1 MNCRIT
7 QKPMTELFSLGKLYI
22 SDFIKTEG
30 DYRGIDKQDL
40 TIMLSPETQSLQLK
54 ENADK
59 HLMYGKYWYHSGT
72 NDTMTKELKDI
83 AESATN
89 LSRIKSN
96 LNSIPDFPAKI
107 FLDIASN
114 DGTLLSF
121 VSNKEFFKIGIDP
134 AEGVFQE
141 KSRNYCHSIQGFFSK
156 DIYKKL
162 FLKEPY
168 KNFYIG
174 DTYKASIITCI
185 AMFYDLENPKLF
197 LDDVYEVLQD
207 DGLFIIQQ
215 SYMPL
220 MIKQLAFDNIC
231 HEHVFYHSLYSMEY
245 LLKNSNFKIVDVQLN
260 DVNGGSFRIYAQK
273 EKAKVSSFGSSPY
286 RDVCNMRIQALR
298 EYEKTL
304 NLDKKE
310 TYNKFWENIQELK
323 NQTFN
328 FIESIKK
335 EGKSIWVYGA
345 STKGNTLL
353 QWFGLNNKYIDG
365 AAERSPFKYG
375 LKTMGTDIPIHS
387 DETMRQVHP
396 DYLLILPW
404 HFINEFKER
413 ELEYL
418 KKGGKFIV
426 PCPKFE
432 IIGEE

>member
-72 NDTMTKELKDI
+72 NASMTKELKEI
-83 AESATN
+83 AESAIQ
-89 LSRIKSN
+89 LSKIK
-96 LNSIPDFPAKI
+96 LIIKI

-121 VSNKEFFKIGIDP
+121 VSDREYLKVGIDP
-134 AEGVFQE
+134 AEGIFQE
-141 KSRNYCHSIQGFFSK
+141 KARHHCEPIQDFFSK
-156 DIYKKL
+156 EVYKKHY
-162 FLKEPY
+162 P
-168 KNFYIG
+168 NDIQ
-174 DTYKASIITCI
+174 KASIITCI

-197 LDDVYEVLQD
+197 LDDVYEVLHD

-245 LLKNSNFKIVDVQLN
+245 LLKNSGFKIVDVQLN

-273 EKAKVSSFGSSPY
+273 EKAKINSFGSSPY

-310 TYNKFWENIQELK
+310 TYDEFWKKIQELK
-323 NQTFN
+323 KQTFD

-353 QWFGLNNKYIDG
+353 QWFKLDSKYIDG
-365 AAERSPFKYG
+365 AAERSPYKYG
-375 LKTMGTDIPIHS
+375 LKTIGTDIPIHS

-404 HFINEFKER
+404 HFINEFRER
-413 ELEYL
+413 ESEYL
-418 KKGGKFIV
+418 KKGGKFII

-432 IIGEE
+432 IIGGE